1 MLTRRALLA
10 ATALAAA
17 ALRPAGL
24 RAQMLKKPLH
34 IVVGFPAGG
43 ATDVI
48 ARLLAERLR
57 GRYAPAVIVDNKP
70 GGAARIA
77 VEYIKNAEPD
87 GSEILVTPDFP
98 LTVYPY
104 SFRSLNYDPLR
115 DLTPVAPTSSSTL
128 TFVVGPAVPGEVRTL
143 SEFVAW
149 CKAQPEKAVFATTA
163 AGSTTHFIGIM
174 LANAAGIRLGP
185 VHYRG
190 GAPALQ
196 DLAGGHVPASV
207 NPIGEVIG
215 QAAAGK
221 IRILAVASPERSRF
235 LPDVPTMRESG
246 FDVAFDTWVGAL
258 GPARMPP
265 DVVAALNGAIGEAV
279 GSPEMTESL
288 ARMGNDTKF
297 QPPDAF
303 AAQLKA
309 DLTRWGP
316 VVKAS
321 GFVAEE

>member
-1 MLTRRALLA
+1 MLTRRTLLA
-10 ATALAAA
+10 ASLTATAA
-17 ALRPAGL
+17 RPARL
-24 RAQMLKKPLH
+24 TAQTMKKPLR

-57 GRYAPAVIVDNKP
+57 GRYAPSVIVDNKP

-77 VEYIKNAEPD
+77 VETVKNAESD

-98 LTVYPY
+98 LTVYPH
-104 SFRSLNYDPLR
+104 SFRTLNYDPLR
-115 DLTPVAPTSSSTL
+115 DLTPIAPTSGSAL
-128 TFVVGPAVPGEVRTL
+128 TFVVGPAVPEQVTSL
-143 SEFVAW
+143 ADFVAW
-149 CKAQPEKAVFATTA
+149 CKTHPDKAVFATTS
-163 AGSTTHFIGIM
+163 AGSTTHFVGIM
-174 LANAAGIRLGP
+174 LANAAGVRLTP

-196 DLAGGHVPASV
+196 DLVGGHVPASV

-215 QAAAGK
+215 QAASGK

-235 LPDVPTMRESG
+235 LPGVPTMREAGYDVG
-246 FDVAFDTWVGAL
+246 FETWVGAL

-265 DVVAALNGAIGEAV
+265 DVVAALNAAIGEAV
-279 GSPEMTESL
+279 RSPEMTDSL
-288 ARMGNDTKF
+288 AKMGNEAKV
-297 QPPDAF
+297 QPPGVF

-309 DLTRWGP
+309 DLERWGP